1 MTPTLTELEGSVL
14 ALIGSNAPVTGYA
27 LTRMTAESPSEYW
40 SGSAGAV
47 YPLVKRMAERGL
59 VLAEFGNQGKRP
71 RTSYS
76 LTKSGRSALKRWLLD
91 SQRAAGLGFDPLRT
105 RVVHLDQCT
114 PAERERFY
122 HEVRQRMVQAL
133 AEPAAQPDARLQ
145 ALYEAVLENRL
156 RALNAFV
163 ESTR

>member
-14 ALIGSNAPVTGYA
+14 ALIGGDTPVTGYA

-91 SQRAAGLGFDPLRT
+91 SQRAAGLGFDPAAHTGRPSGPMHPSRSPSALR
-105 RVVHLDQCT
+105 
-114 PAERERFY
+114 
-122 HEVRQRMVQAL
+122 EVRQRMVQAL
-133 AEPAAQPDARLQ
+133 AEPAARTRRPPAGPVRGRAWRTACAR
-145 ALYEAVLENRL
+145 
-156 RALNAFV
+156 
-163 ESTR
+163 